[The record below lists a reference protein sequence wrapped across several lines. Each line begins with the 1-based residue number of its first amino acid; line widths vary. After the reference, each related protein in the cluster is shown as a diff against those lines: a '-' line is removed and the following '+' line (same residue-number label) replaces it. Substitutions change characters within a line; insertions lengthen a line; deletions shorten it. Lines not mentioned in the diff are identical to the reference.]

1 MRGRDERGS
10 SLLMVL
16 VVITVVA
23 LALSALLTRSDAAQ
37 KVTESLRKD
46 AAASATAEGAMQAAI
61 NNLRNS
67 SYNGEPGQHCFG
79 LSDTLSLLAFDG
91 LKPVAVKC
99 QPDPKQ
105 AIVQCGVAAA
115 CNRPDNAILALST
128 IPGETALSVSQPGG
142 STFRIHG
149 KVFANSSI
157 DVTAG
162 TLSASGTLSAR
173 GLCSDGVLVPLCGL
187 GGSLAAAPAY
197 EPAVATVPARRSLP
211 ACTTPNSVV
220 TFVPG
225 YYDDAD
231 GLSTMMSGTSPCH
244 DSTWWFKPGVYYFDF
259 HNTTNPLLTG
269 NNTWTVKDGT
279 LVAGTPVN
287 AAGAAIGAP
296 PVPAAIPGSCASP
309 VGGAPAAG
317 VQFIFGGTSR
327 LDVESGKAEICG
339 TYSAS
344 KPPVAVYGLTSG
356 AETASSD
363 VLKPTAVSL
372 FSKFGSSATP
382 ARLGT
387 VDDQAASWKST
398 AVNDTAGF
406 TLSGYSQ
413 AGAIPVGSVLES
425 AELKITHRHS
435 DPLTTDKLDLS
446 VDVGPGAPITATAT
460 GRPGGAAYGVTTIP
474 LDASR
479 TGSLARSV
487 YAGIF
492 TGASISL
499 TAGLT
504 AKDDTEDIDA
514 IRIELSYREPALR
527 KGNGCV
533 VDGPYPANG
542 CALIAGNVF
551 VDGTIYA
558 PEAALDLTSAGGN
571 RPLVKAGVVIRAL
584 RVSITGSLTGVAI
597 DLPDVSPGFTFGLH
611 LSVYLCPGTLICV
624 PSGRPA
630 LQAKIGLIDADPT
643 SPDPGRRKVTVL
655 GWWRPG

>member
-1 MRGRDERGS
+1 
-10 SLLMVL
+10 MVL

-37 KVTESLRKD
+37 KVTASLRKD
-46 AAASATAEGAMQAAI
+46 AASSYTADGAMQAAI

-67 SYNGEPGQHCFG
+67 TYNGNPGQHCFG

-91 LKPVAVKC
+91 LNPVAVKC

-105 AIVQCGVAAA
+105 AVVQCQTTSD

-128 IPGETALSVSQPGG
+128 IPGETAISVAQPAA

-149 KVFANSSI
+149 KVFSNSSI

-173 GLCSDGVLVPLCGL
+173 GLCSTGVLAPLCGL
-187 GGSLAAAPAY
+187 GGTTQSAPAY
-197 EPAVATVPARRSLP
+197 DPAVVAVPAHRSP
-211 ACTTPNSVV
+211 PPCTTPDSLV
-220 TFVPG
+220 TFTPG
-225 YYDDAD
+225 YYDDANA
-231 GLSTMMSGTSPCH
+231 LTQMMATTSPCH
-244 DSTWWFKPGVYYFDF
+244 HSTWWFKPGTYYFDF

-269 NNTWTVKDGT
+269 TNTWTMAAGT

-287 AAGAAIGAP
+287 PAGAALPAP
-296 PVPAAIPGSCASP
+296 PVPASIPGACASP
-309 VGGAPAAG
+309 TSSGGAAAG
-317 VQFIFGGTSR
+317 VQFIFGGNSR
-327 LDVESGKAEICG
+327 LAVDGGKAELCG

-344 KPPVAVYGLTSG
+344 EPPIAVYGLTSG
-356 AETASSD
+356 SEAVSSD

-372 FSKFGSSATP
+372 LSNFGLSATP
-382 ARLGT
+382 GRLG
-387 VDDQAASWKST
+387 VADGVAATWKST
-398 AVNDTAGF
+398 VVSESAGL
-406 TLSGYSQ
+406 TLSGYNP
-413 AGAIPVGSVLES
+413 AGAIPIGSVLES
-425 AELKITHRHS
+425 ADLKITHRHS

-446 VDVGPGAPITATAT
+446 VDVGPGTPITASAT
-460 GRPGGAAYGVTTIP
+460 GRPGGSAYGVTTIP

-479 TGSLARSV
+479 TGQLARAI
-487 YAGIF
+487 YGGTF
-492 TGASISL
+492 TNASIAL

-514 IRIELSYREPALR
+514 IQIELSYREPSFR

-533 VDGPYPANG
+533 TDGPYPTTG
-542 CALIAGNVF
+542 CALISGNVA
-551 VDGTIYA
+551 VNGTIYA
-558 PEAALDLTSAGGN
+558 PEAALDLTSTGGN
-571 RPLVKAGVVIRAL
+571 HPLVEAGVVIRAL

-611 LSVYLCPGTLICV
+611 LSVYLCPGALLCV

-630 LQAKIGLIDADPT
+630 LQAKIGLVDADPS
-643 SPDPGRRKVTVL
+643 SPDAGRRKVTVL